1 MKEEQDSRAQT
12 FRDFRE
18 AQETDSVRLLSS
30 WTRYRPSLCFRLELV
45 LFLDQLVELVKTV
58 ALLLAFVSDH
68 CAHRLAHRRTQ
79 RRSRRHEDAT
89 DEDGNGCISDDL
101 GEGFSVRHIDV
112 ATINDTNKAGTLRE
126 VNIVRAAHPT
136 FLHTFI
142 EVCFRGFG
150 ARGFSD
156 RRYRL

>member
-1 MKEEQDSRAQT
+1 MILFLTT
-12 FRDFRE
+12 F
-18 AQETDSVRLLSS
+18 ETPGLSGESVRLLSS
-30 WTRYRPSLCFRLELV
+30 WTRYHPSLYFRLELV

-68 CAHRLAHRRTQ
+68 CAHRLAHRRSQ
-79 RRSRRHEDAT
+79 RRSRRHEDT
-89 DEDGNGCISDDL
+89 TGEDGNGCISDDV
-101 GEGFSVRHIDV
+101 GEGFNVRHIDV
-112 ATINDTNKAGTLRE
+112 ATINYTTNKAGTLRE

-136 FLHTFI
+136 FLHTFV

-156 RRYRL
+156 RRCRL